1 MRALLRLLGVL
12 LTLAVLAGGA
22 LLYVDRQM
30 SEPAE
35 LAQDTTIVVPKGA
48 STEEIAKLLY
58 DAHMIPAPW
67 TFMLATRF
75 GERRSLKAGEYLV
88 AAHPSAR
95 SLVQQLRDGKTV
107 VHKLTIAEGLSVTQ
121 IFELV
126 KAEPALSGEP
136 GEPPQEGSLLPET
149 YNFSLGDSR
158 ADLVQRMR
166 RAADAALDEAWRNRA
181 PDLALTDKRQLLIL
195 ASVIEKETGVAAE
208 RTKVA
213 TVFLNRLAKKM
224 RLQSDPTTI
233 YGLTLGHQQLGRSL
247 TRADLDSDTP
257 YNTYAKDGLP
267 SGPICNPGKASLA
280 AAAKPEAGP
289 WLYFVADGTGG
300 HAFASS
306 LDEHNKNVAA
316 WRAKQKPN

>member
-1 MRALLRLLGVL
+1 MRALVRLLGVL
-12 LTLAVLAGGA
+12 LTLAILAGGA
-22 LLYVDRQM
+22 LLYVDREM
-30 SEPAE
+30 SAPAE
-35 LAQDTTIVVPKGA
+35 LAQDTTLVVPKGA

-95 SLVQQLRDGKTV
+95 SLVQLLRDGKTV

-126 KAEPALSGEP
+126 KAEPSLSGEP
-136 GEPPQEGSLLPET
+136 GEPPPEGSLLPET

-158 ADLVQRMR
+158 SDLVQRMR

-257 YNTYAKDGLP
+257 YNTYTKDGLP
-267 SGPICNPGKASLA
+267 PGPICNPGKASLA
-280 AAAKPEAGP
+280 AASKPEAGP

-316 WRAKQKPN
+316 WRAKRPN

>member
-1 MRALLRLLGVL
+1 MRALVRLLGFL
-12 LTLAVLAGGA
+12 MALAIVAGVA
-22 LLYVDRQM
+22 LLYVDREL
-30 SEPAE
+30 SAPAE

-95 SLVQQLRDGKTV
+95 SLVQQLRDGKTL
-107 VHKLTIAEGLSVTQ
+107 VHKLTIPEGLSVAQ
-121 IFELV
+121 IFDLV

-166 RAADAALDEAWRNRA
+166 RAAEVALDEAWRNRA

-208 RTKVA
+208 RAKVA
-213 TVFLNRLAKKM
+213 TVFLNRLSKKM

-247 TRADLDSDTP
+247 TRADLESDTP

-267 SGPICNPGKASLA
+267 PGPICNPGKASLA

-289 WLYFVADGTGG
+289 WLYFVADGSGG
-300 HAFASS
+300 HAFAST
-306 LDEHNKNVAA
+306 LDEHNKNVAI